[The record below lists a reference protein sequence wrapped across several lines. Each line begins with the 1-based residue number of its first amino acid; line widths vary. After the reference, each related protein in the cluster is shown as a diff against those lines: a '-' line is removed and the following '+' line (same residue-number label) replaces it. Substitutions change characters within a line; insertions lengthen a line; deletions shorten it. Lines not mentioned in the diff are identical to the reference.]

1 MGERQIT
8 PCRQSLSE
16 EFEIKGTGEGREIEG
31 KREGDRDLLVS
42 SEEQWERELKWAE
55 LVS

>member
-16 EFEIKGTGEGREIEG
+16 EFEIKGMGEGRETEEKRKKGTEICLSLQKNSG
-31 KREGDRDLLVS
+31 KEN
-42 SEEQWERELKWAE
+42 
-55 LVS
+55 